1 MPPPT
6 WTLALV
12 LVAAIYPLLLIVIP
26 LMGTFFATRYLGVP
40 ITLGPEFL
48 VRTFATAV
56 ILVALMT
63 WVAMPFLTRLF
74 RVWLRPV
81 PGGA

>member
-1 MPPPT
+1 M
-6 WTLALV
+6 AL
-12 LVAAIYPLLLIVIP
+12 LILAAIYPLLLIVIP
-26 LMGTFFATRYLGVP
+26 LMGSAFDTRYLGVA
-40 ITLGPEFL
+40 ITFGPEFL

-63 WVAMPFLTRLF
+63 WVAMPALTKLF
-74 RVWLRPV
+74 RVWLRPA